1 MPAIILVIV
10 SACLGITQYPYSSG
24 IYFCYCA
31 PFVLLTLIGLI
42 GRTTT
47 YDKPLW
53 LTLIVFLAAFAVAR
67 VNYTNPRL
75 IGSRSQHFDN
85 NRSLQTTRAKLK
97 IESSLQQE
105 YNSFLQIIE
114 EQTSINEA
122 ILAGPDCP
130 QFYFL
135 SGRQNPTPQC
145 YDLFRAYQLGGQS
158 ELETELKH
166 LIEARD
172 IQLVIH
178 NQNPEFSKPYS
189 PDFISWLESW
199 GERSPSVGSGRF
211 QIFIKNGR

>member
-1 MPAIILVIV
+1 MSAIRRDPNSPVAVIIVNWNGVADTLEVLRELEGIDGPSLRIIVVDNGSSDDSVDVLRRDAPHVELVETGGWFEPPTSALVTV
-10 SACLGITQYPYSSG
+10 SLCADSG
-24 IYFCYCA
+24 M
-31 PFVLLTLIGLI
+31 
-42 GRTTT
+42 R
-47 YDKPLW
+47 
-53 LTLIVFLAAFAVAR
+53 
-67 VNYTNPRL
+67 
-75 IGSRSQHFDN
+75 
-85 NRSLQTTRAKLK
+85 
-97 IESSLQQE
+97 
-105 YNSFLQIIE
+105 
-114 EQTSINEA
+114 
-122 ILAGPDCP
+122 AGPDCP